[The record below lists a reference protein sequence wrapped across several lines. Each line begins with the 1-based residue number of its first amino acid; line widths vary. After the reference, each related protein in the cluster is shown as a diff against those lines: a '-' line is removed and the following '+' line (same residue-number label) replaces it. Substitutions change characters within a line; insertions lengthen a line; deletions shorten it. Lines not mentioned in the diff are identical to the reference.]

1 MNGIGRPSE
10 SDCVELAVRDL
21 IESAGTLQSSTLRS
35 FCMAY
40 QVSRNGQM
48 YGPYTVEDLQR
59 YVASGNVLL
68 TDMAKS
74 DMIPDWVSVAQIL
87 GTAIAPASPV
97 YAPPVV
103 YSQAANGLYPDPP
116 NLNWVLELLLGFF
129 TCGLF
134 VVVWN
139 LVIAAWGSRVQ
150 PASKALMF
158 YIIATVL
165 VLLSFGGSWGLMIA
179 MSHHQQ
185 PHQNF
190 VGGFLSIAS
199 WVARLVARFTLR
211 DTLEQH
217 FNGPEPLG
225 LHLNPVMTF
234 FFGGIYFQYKLNEI
248 NQLKQ
253 NLHSQNVVR

>member
-1 MNGIGRPSE
+1 M
-10 SDCVELAVRDL
+10 
-21 IESAGTLQSSTLRS
+21 T
-35 FCMAY
+35 Y

-48 YGPYTVEDLQR
+48 YGPYTLEDLQR
-59 YVASGNVLL
+59 YVASGNVLP

-74 DMIPDWVSVAQIL
+74 DTMPDWVPVAQLI
-87 GTAIAPASPV
+87 GSAGVPATAAYAAPVAYAQPV
-97 YAPPVV
+97 GA
-103 YSQAANGLYPDPP
+103 YPDPP
-116 NLNWVLELLLGFF
+116 NLNWVLELLLGFL
-129 TCGLF
+129 TCTFF

-139 LVIAAWGSRVQ
+139 LVIAAWANKVQ

-165 VLLSFGGSWGLMIA
+165 VVLNLGGSWGVVIS

-190 VGGFLSIAS
+190 VGGFIGIAS

-217 FNGPEPLG
+217 FNSAEPLG
-225 LHLNPVMTF
+225 LRLNPVMTF

-248 NQLKQ
+248 NQLKRTLRYQ
-253 NLHSQNVVR
+253 NLPR